1 MDVENQNLQRVGDLP
16 HIRIVGP
23 PPTLDIPGVRPANAR
38 PMKILLPLALIAFS
52 LPIQAA
58 DPFPDSL
65 KQGQFVIGCQAWT
78 FNRFSVFEAIE
89 KTAATGAKTIEFF
102 PGQKLSQDE
111 PMIQFSHAPAKG
123 TDRKKPNE
131 KLDAA
136 ATKEVWEK
144 VKAKLKQHDITPVAY
159 GVVGI
164 PKNTEEARAI
174 FEFAKYFGIRVLNTE
189 SVDAIDTF
197 EPLVKEYDIK
207 VGFHDHPKKPE
218 HPEYRMWD
226 PNYIMEVCKDRDARI
241 GSCADTGHWVRS
253 GLKPVDCIRILKGRV
268 VSSHLK
274 DLHAPLPSGHDVP
287 FGTGVSD
294 VKGILDE
301 YKSLGFF
308 GPISVEYE
316 YKQEDNLA
324 EAKECIEFVRNYG
337 AAK

>member
-1 MDVENQNLQRVGDLP
+1 
-16 HIRIVGP
+16 
-23 PPTLDIPGVRPANAR
+23 
-38 PMKILLPLALIAFS
+38 MKILLSLAFVALS
-52 LPIQAA
+52 LPLQAA
-58 DPFPDSL
+58 EPFPDNL
-65 KQGQFVIGCQAWT
+65 KQGEFVIGCQAWT

-102 PGQKLSQDE
+102 PGQKLSQEE
-111 PMIQFSHAPAKG
+111 PAIQFSHAPAKG
-123 TDRKKPNE
+123 TDRKKPTE

-136 ATKEVWEK
+136 ATKEVWDK

-164 PKNTEEARAI
+164 PKTTEEARPI
-174 FEFAKYFGIRVLNTE
+174 FEFAKSFGIRVINTE
-189 SVDAIDTF
+189 SVDAIDAF

-207 VGFHDHPKKPE
+207 VGFHDHPKRPD

-226 PNYIMEVCKDRDARI
+226 PNYIMEVCKDRDPRI

-287 FGTGVSD
+287 YGTGVSD

-301 YKSLGFF
+301 FKAQGFV

-324 EAKECIEFVRNYG
+324 EAKECIQFVRSYRSS
-337 AAK
+337 K